1 MITKK
6 INLFANDRIVAVQRV
21 LTDMAVARTKTAVH
35 ESYSSAAVAADPI
48 VGIDRLLS
56 EVAATHVVFHDPPAS
71 PEPPHTEYGCSSAL
85 QDSAEVVLDIA
96 TTSDRPLTIVVLE
109 DDDDTPPPPPP
120 PQPQQADD
128 VSVMR
133 AAYELK
139 ADRVRYINTDL
150 KMMKVAYT
158 RRWVAATTKSLPAKQ
173 SASDWTWACTST
185 SSEMSA
191 SSSLQAGIAAT
202 IARQVR
208 GRLTGRT
215 VSRYDVITQP
225 WVPMRVR
232 CGPSRPL
239 VDMDPCEATSQY
251 MNLKNTTL
259 QQKHLMPF
267 LIITVVG
274 LTIYL
279 CHCKRCTSYISD
291 KERTVYW
298 EHCDENNQCQ

>member
-1 MITKK
+1 MIIKK

-56 EVAATHVVFHDPPAS
+56 EVAATHVVFHDPLAS

-96 TTSDRPLTIVVLE
+96 TTSHRPLTIVVVE
-109 DDDDTPPPPPP
+109 DDDDTPPPPPPPP

-158 RRWVAATTKSLPAKQ
+158 RRWVAATTKSLPAR
-173 SASDWTWACTST
+173 SNRPVT
-185 SSEMSA
+185 
-191 SSSLQAGIAAT
+191 GP
-202 IARQVR
+202 
-208 GRLTGRT
+208 GRL
-215 VSRYDVITQP
+215 
-225 WVPMRVR
+225 RV
-232 CGPSRPL
+232 
-239 VDMDPCEATSQY
+239 
-251 MNLKNTTL
+251 
-259 QQKHLMPF
+259 QKCRLRRA
-267 LIITVVG
+267 
-274 LTIYL
+274 Y
-279 CHCKRCTSYISD
+279 K
-291 KERTVYW
+291 
-298 EHCDENNQCQ
+298 QA

>member
-1 MITKK
+1 
-6 INLFANDRIVAVQRV
+6 
-21 LTDMAVARTKTAVH
+21 MAVARTKTAVH

-96 TTSDRPLTIVVLE
+96 TTSDRPLTIVVVE
-109 DDDDTPPPPPP
+109 DDDDTPPPQPPS
-120 PQPQQADD
+120 QPQQADD

-173 SASDWTWACTST
+173 SASDWTWASTST

-191 SSSLQAGIAAT
+191 SSSLQAGIATT
-202 IARQVR
+202 IARR
-208 GRLTGRT
+208 
-215 VSRYDVITQP
+215 VS
-225 WVPMRVR
+225 
-232 CGPSRPL
+232 GS
-239 VDMDPCEATSQY
+239 TSWQ
-251 MNLKNTTL
+251 N
-259 QQKHLMPF
+259 
-267 LIITVVG
+267 G
-274 LTIYL
+274 
-279 CHCKRCTSYISD
+279 
-291 KERTVYW
+291 
-298 EHCDENNQCQ
+298 

>member
-1 MITKK
+1 
-6 INLFANDRIVAVQRV
+6 
-21 LTDMAVARTKTAVH
+21 MAVARTKTAVH
-35 ESYSSAAVAADPI
+35 ESYSSAAVAVDLI

-109 DDDDTPPPPPP
+109 DDDDIPP

-139 ADRVRYINTDL
+139 AGRVRYINTDL

-173 SASDWTWACTST
+173 SASDWTWASTST

-202 IARQVR
+202 IAR
-208 GRLTGRT
+208 
-215 VSRYDVITQP
+215 
-225 WVPMRVR
+225 
-232 CGPSRPL
+232 
-239 VDMDPCEATSQY
+239 
-251 MNLKNTTL
+251 
-259 QQKHLMPF
+259 
-267 LIITVVG
+267 
-274 LTIYL
+274 
-279 CHCKRCTSYISD
+279 
-291 KERTVYW
+291 
-298 EHCDENNQCQ
+298 